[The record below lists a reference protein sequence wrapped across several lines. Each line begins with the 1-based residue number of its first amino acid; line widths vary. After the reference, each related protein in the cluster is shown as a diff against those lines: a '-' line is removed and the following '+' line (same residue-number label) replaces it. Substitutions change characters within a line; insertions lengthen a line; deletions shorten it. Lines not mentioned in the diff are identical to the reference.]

1 MRVIAGNSVSHIKIM
16 IGLAHYWHV
25 AGIKC
30 GTVEWVLL
38 FLLIVRFEKTRDLVY
53 TYLDE
58 QADCDFI
65 FFAQSLQPL
74 KELQNC
80 LLNPHFQAS
89 GYTARILLIRHR
101 CGFNDS
107 LSLGDWQSFHQT
119 LIYHRRLHGQ
129 CTISIRLLSRFC
141 YLARRLEDI

>member
-1 MRVIAGNSVSHIKIM
+1 M
-16 IGLAHYWHV
+16 IGLAAHWHFS
-25 AGIKC
+25 GFEC
-30 GTVEWVLL
+30 GTEELVLH
-38 FLLIVRFEKTRDLVY
+38 FLLIRRFSKTQELVN

-58 QADCDFI
+58 QADGDLI

-89 GYTARILLIRHR
+89 GNTARILLIRHR

-119 LIYHRRLHGQ
+119 VIYHRRLHSQ

-141 YLARRLEDI
+141 YLARQLEDI